1 MVSRCF
7 AALLLLCAAV
17 VPALA
22 QEQQVR
28 IGIGFGLAFLPLY
41 ICEDLKLIEQ
51 QAKAAHL
58 DVKAS
63 FPRLMGAAQAQAELA
78 SGTIDIAPFGTAP
91 LLAAWDKGNGTPQQ
105 ILAVSGLTS
114 LPLVLLSDH
123 ADAHSI
129 ADLKPSDRIAMPTL
143 TSPQMQLLEMA
154 SEKEFG
160 HYDHLRA
167 RKE

>member
-17 VPALA
+17 VAGFA

-41 ICEDLKLIEQ
+41 ICEDLKLIEK

-63 FPRLMGAAQAQAELA
+63 FPR
-78 SGTIDIAPFGTAP
+78 
-91 LLAAWDKGNGTPQQ
+91 
-105 ILAVSGLTS
+105 
-114 LPLVLLSDH
+114 
-123 ADAHSI
+123 
-129 ADLKPSDRIAMPTL
+129 
-143 TSPQMQLLEMA
+143 
-154 SEKEFG
+154 
-160 HYDHLRA
+160 
-167 RKE
+167 